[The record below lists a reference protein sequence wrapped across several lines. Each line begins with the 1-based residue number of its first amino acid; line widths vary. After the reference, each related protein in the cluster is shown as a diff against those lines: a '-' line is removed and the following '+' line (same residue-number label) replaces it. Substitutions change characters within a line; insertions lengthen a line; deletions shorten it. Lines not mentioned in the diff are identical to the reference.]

1 MRNKIPVIV
10 VSVLIFLVCVAFGW
24 YAYTQY
30 REEQRI
36 KTLYATYPVAYSD
49 LIERYAFQYELDPYL
64 VTAIIRCESSNQID
78 AVSSVGAI
86 GLMQI
91 MPDTGEW
98 IAHKLEKEPFD
109 PEVLYDAETN
119 IMFGCWYLRFLT
131 NRFSENAVN
140 IIAAY
145 NAGHGSVE
153 GWLENEA
160 YSDNGTLVSIP
171 YPETERYVE
180 KVQTAYNY
188 YRELYPE
195 LYPHS

>member
-1 MRNKIPVIV
+1 MRNKTPIIIV
-10 VSVLIFLVCVAFGW
+10 SILIFLVCIAFGW

-36 KTLYATYPVAYSD
+36 QTLYATYPIAYND
-49 LIERYAFQYELDPYL
+49 LIEQYASQYELDPYL
-64 VTAIIRCESSNQID
+64 VTAIVRCESSNQID
-78 AVSSVGAI
+78 AVSSDGAI

-98 IAHKLEKEPFD
+98 IAHKLNMEPFD
-109 PEVLYDAETN
+109 TSALYNAETN
-119 IMFGCWYLRFLT
+119 ILFGCWYLHFLT
-131 NRFSENAVN
+131 GRLSANSVN
-140 IIAAY
+140 VIAAY

-153 GWLENEA
+153 GWLENESYA
-160 YSDNGTLVSIP
+160 ENGTLVVIP

-180 KVQTAYNY
+180 KVQTAYKY

-195 LYPHS
+195 LYPSN